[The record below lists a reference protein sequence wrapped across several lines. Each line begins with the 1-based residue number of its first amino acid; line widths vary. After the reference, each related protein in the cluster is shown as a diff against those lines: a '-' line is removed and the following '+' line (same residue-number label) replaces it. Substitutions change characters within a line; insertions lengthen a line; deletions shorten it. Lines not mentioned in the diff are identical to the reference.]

1 VEEIIENMTITQR
14 LIRATKPAGLNE
26 NVNASEYLDSL
37 AVTSMLGILHQLGQ
51 LSEFAAEVF
60 EGLYELT
67 SSTGARVSALGSRI
81 TQLDQEAAQT
91 ERNFKQHP
99 PSYYFTNSTR
109 DAPFKRADAVEEQ
122 LFRPATLPR
131 AMQKTRS
138 EARPAPPLD
147 SLNKFTAPEP
157 AMKKFSNPGLFL
169 EEWLKSEQ
177 EKQAYLLEERKMRR
191 ARRENKKGKEKKPR
205 QAKIKVEAVQVKQY
219 SAFGAEFAAAPQ
231 SDRKIASAQSPPVQR
246 AFSEPPPETNA
257 PPPVPEPP
265 MPPSQPFAPPVP
277 PPVPA
282 MPGGGPPPPPPIP
295 QSTYAPPPPPV
306 PPIPASTGA
315 PSAPPPPPVPSSF
328 AAPASPPPY
337 IPPAPAIPDA
347 PPVADG
353 FDTSGVD
360 TSGGDLMGMPG
371 DDGSGGGLGFLDQ
384 IRSGAMKN
392 LKKTEVVS
400 RRMSGRGGVLGEIK
414 KGNFNLR
421 KVDATA
427 APKNAAAGG
436 PGGLVSIM
444 KLLERRQQITG
455 SDDEESDEED
465 GWDD

>member
-1 VEEIIENMTITQR
+1 MTITQR
-14 LIRATKPAGLNE
+14 LIRATKPAMLNE

-67 SSTGARVSALGSRI
+67 SSTGARVSTLGSRI
-81 TQLDQEAAQT
+81 AQLDQDAAET
-91 ERNFKQHP
+91 ERSFKQHP
-99 PSYYFTNSTR
+99 PSYYFNNSTR
-109 DAPFKRADAVEEQ
+109 DAPFKRADTVEEQ
-122 LFRPATLPR
+122 LFRAATLPR

-147 SLNKFTAPEP
+147 TLNKFTAPEP

-219 SAFGAEFAAAPQ
+219 SAFGAEFAASPQ
-231 SDRKIASAQSPPVQR
+231 TDRKPAPAAPAPPVQR
-246 AFSEPPPETNA
+246 AFSEPPPETNS
-257 PPPVPEPP
+257 PLPVPEPP
-265 MPPSQPFAPPVP
+265 AYTSQSFAPPPVP

-282 MPGGGPPPPPPIP
+282 MPAGGGPPPPIP
-295 QSTYAPPPPPV
+295 QSTYVPPPPPV
-306 PPIPASTGA
+306 PPMPASTNA
-315 PSAPPPPPVPSSF
+315 FPSAPPPPPVPSSF
-328 AAPASPPPY
+328 VAPSPPPF
-337 IPPAPAIPDA
+337 IPPAPVIPEA
-347 PPVADG
+347 PPVPDG
-353 FDTSGVD
+353 LYS
-360 TSGGDLMGMPG
+360 SSGDLMAMPS
-371 DDGSGGGLGFLDQ
+371 DDVSGGGLGFLDQ

-392 LKKTEVVS
+392 LKKTDVVS

-421 KVDATA
+421 KVDATP
-427 APKNAAAGG
+427 APKNSAAAAAGSG
-436 PGGLVSIM
+436 GGLVSIM

-455 SDDEESDEED
+455 SDDEESDEEE